1 MKRCVVA
8 PVGEDTFLLF
18 KCDLLII
25 AEREEFTDRDTS
37 DLTEPLDLSECF
49 DLEGRPV
56 LEVRVFF
63 DVAFDVADVSD
74 FEESSDIADM
84 LDFVESSD
92 MMEIF
97 A

>member
-18 KCDLLII
+18 KFDLLII
-25 AEREEFTDRDTS
+25 EDREEFTDRDTS
-37 DLTEPLDLSECF
+37 DLTKPLDLSESF
-49 DLEGRPV
+49 DLEGRAA

-63 DVAFDVADVSD
+63 DGAFDIADVSD
-74 FEESSDIADM
+74 FEVSSDIADM

>member
-1 MKRCVVA
+1 MLKRCVVA
-8 PVGEDTFLLF
+8 PDGEDTFLLF
-18 KCDLLII
+18 KCNLLII
-25 AEREEFTDRDTS
+25 EDRVEFTDHDTS
-37 DLTEPLDLSECF
+37 DLTEPLDLSECR

-56 LEVRVFF
+56 LEVVFNGTF
-63 DVAFDVADVSD
+63 DEGDVSD
-74 FEESSDIADM
+74 FEETSDMADM